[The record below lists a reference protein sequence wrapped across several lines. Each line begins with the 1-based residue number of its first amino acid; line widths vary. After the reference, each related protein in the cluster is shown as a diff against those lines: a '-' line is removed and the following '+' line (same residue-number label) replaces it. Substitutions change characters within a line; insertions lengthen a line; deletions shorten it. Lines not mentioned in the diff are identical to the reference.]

1 MKEKLNILL
10 FYLVIAIVP
19 YLLVSV
25 MHGFTFNMNLWDVTT
40 GMHYAL
46 SAICLF
52 LLFLAK
58 KLEL

>member
-1 MKEKLNILL
+1 MKEKLSILL
-10 FYLVIAIVP
+10 FYLIIVIVP

-25 MHGFTFNMNLWDVTT
+25 MHGFNFNMNLWDITT
-40 GMHYAL
+40 SVHYAI